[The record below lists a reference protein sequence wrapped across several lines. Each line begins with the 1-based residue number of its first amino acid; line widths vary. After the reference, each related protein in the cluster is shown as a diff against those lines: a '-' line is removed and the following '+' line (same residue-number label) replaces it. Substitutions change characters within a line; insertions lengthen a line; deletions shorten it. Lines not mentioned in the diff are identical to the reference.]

1 MGFGLSNRGQ
11 ELLVDGGLVGETVEV
26 SLYLDNS
33 DIDQDGSTEGDD
45 LVDSDDLSAVNTE
58 PAISR
63 VPHTIV
69 EGDTVNQATDFVLSF
84 SETFDVDGVA
94 DEVDGVLLIEQG
106 TTNIVGRLEI
116 QDQEPNGLYQSLNG
130 LTSLTVTPTFTLN

>member
-11 ELLVDGGLVGETVEV
+11 ELLVDGGLVGVTVEV
-26 SLYLDNS
+26 TLYLDNS
-33 DIDQDGSTEGDD
+33 DIDQDGTNEGDD
-45 LVDSDDLSAVNTE
+45 LVDSDDLTAVTTE

-63 VPHTIV
+63 IPHTIV
-69 EGDTVNQATDFVLSF
+69 KGETVNQATDFTISF

-94 DEVDGVLLIEQG
+94 DEVDGVLLTEQG

-116 QDQEPNGLYQSLNG
+116 QDQEPSGLYQSLNG

>member
-33 DIDQDGSTEGDD
+33 DIDQDGSNEGDD
-45 LVDSDDLSAVNTE
+45 LVDSDDFTAVTTE

-63 VPHTIV
+63 IPHTIV
-69 EGDTVNQATDFVLSF
+69 GGDTVNRKDDFTISF
-84 SETFDVDGVA
+84 SETFDVSGVA
-94 DEVDGVLLIEQG
+94 DEVDAVLLIEQG
-106 TTNIVGRLEI
+106 TSNIIGRVEI
-116 QDQEPNGLYQSLNG
+116 QDQEPAGLYQSLNG
-130 LTSLTVTPTFTLN
+130 LTALTVEPQFTLN

>member
-11 ELLVDGGLVGETVEV
+11 ELLVDGRLVGVTVEV
-26 SLYLDNS
+26 TLYLDNS
-33 DIDQDGSTEGDD
+33 DIDQDGVNEGDD
-45 LVDSDDLSAVNTE
+45 LVDSDDLTVVNTE

-63 VPHTIV
+63 IPHTIA
-69 EGDTVNQATDFVLSF
+69 EGDTVNQATDFTISF
-84 SETFDVDGVA
+84 SETFDVSGVA

-116 QDQEPNGLYQSLNG
+116 QDQEPSGLYQSLNG

>member
-11 ELLVDGGLVGETVEV
+11 ELLVDGGLIGETVEV

-63 VPHTIV
+63 VPHLIA
-69 EGDTVNQATDFVLSF
+69 EGDTVNQATDFTISF

-106 TTNIVGRLEI
+106 TANIVGRLEI
-116 QDQEPNGLYQSLNG
+116 QDQEPAGLYQSLNG

>member
-45 LVDSDDLSAVNTE
+45 LVDSDDLGAVTTE

-63 VPHTIV
+63 IPHTIV
-69 EGDTVNQATDFVLSF
+69 EGDTVNQATDFTISF

-116 QDQEPNGLYQSLNG
+116 QDQEPAGLYQSLNG
-130 LTSLTVTPTFTLN
+130 LTALTVEPQFTLN

>member
-11 ELLVDGGLVGETVEV
+11 ELLVDGGLIGVTVEV

-33 DIDQDGSTEGDD
+33 DIDQDGTDEGDD
-45 LVDSDDLSAVNTE
+45 LVDGDDLTAVSTE

-63 VPHTIV
+63 TLHTIV
-69 EGDTVNQATDFVLSF
+69 EGDTVNQATDFTISF

-94 DEVDGVLLIEQG
+94 DEVDGILLIEQG

-116 QDQEPNGLYQSLNG
+116 QDQEPSGLYQSLNG

>member
-45 LVDSDDLSAVNTE
+45 LVDSDDLVAVTTE
-58 PAISR
+58 PSISR

-69 EGDTVNQATDFVLSF
+69 EGDTVNQAADFTISF
-84 SETFDVDGVA
+84 SETIDTDGVA

-106 TTNIVGRLEI
+106 TTNIVGRVEI
-116 QDQEPNGLYQSLNG
+116 QDQEPSGLYQSLNG
-130 LTSLTVTPTFTLN
+130 LTSLTVTATFTLN